1 MMKAIFPEE
10 YQAIDEQ
17 IVALK
22 GRLGLKQ
29 YLQKKPKKWGVKIWV
44 RAGVSGYMYRFEIY
58 QGSGGGK
65 ELISDLGAC
74 AVWII
79 IRLSDDIGFC
89 NHKIFFDNLFCSI
102 PLLEILKKK
111 QIWATG
117 TIRSNRLEGA
127 ELILHSNE
135 IMKKKGRGS
144 TCVAST
150 GCGTATVT
158 KWMDNKPVHVASN
171 CAGSKPENSTK
182 R

>member
-1 MMKAIFPEE
+1 MDVDYFPIISSRSFYGKAGKKIFPEE

-58 QGSGGGK
+58 QGSGVEGN
-65 ELISDLGAC
+65 
-74 AVWII
+74 
-79 IRLSDDIGFC
+79 DDIGFC

-135 IMKKKGRGS
+135 IMKKGRGS